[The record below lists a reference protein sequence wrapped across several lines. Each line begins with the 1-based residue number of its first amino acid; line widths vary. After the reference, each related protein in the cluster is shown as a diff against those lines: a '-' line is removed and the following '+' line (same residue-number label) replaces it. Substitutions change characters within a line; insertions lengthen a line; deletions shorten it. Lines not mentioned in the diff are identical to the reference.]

1 MSFDVAGDS
10 YGRFMGRFSEP
21 LADEFADTLAL
32 QRGQRALDV
41 GCGPGALTARLV
53 DALGAEAVSAVDPSA
68 PFVAAARQ
76 RFVNVDVREASAEQ
90 LPYDDGT
97 FDVTA
102 AELVVHFMVDPVAG
116 MREMAR
122 VTRVGGLVAACVWDF
137 GSRRDPLA
145 VFWAAV
151 RRLDP
156 TAHDESDEPGVV
168 EGQLVSYFE
177 AAGLVDVRGSRL
189 PIEVP
194 IGTFDEWWT
203 PFTLGV
209 GPAGAYVAG
218 LDDGERARLRDECAR
233 ELGDHDIHI
242 SASAWSATGRVSTGQ
257 AGA

>member
-1 MSFDVAGDS
+1 MSFEVSGDS

-21 LADEFADTLAL
+21 LADAFADTLAL
-32 QRGQRALDV
+32 QRGQRAVDV

-68 PFVAAARQ
+68 PFVAAARR
-76 RFVNVDVREASAEQ
+76 RFPEVDVREAAAEH

-116 MREMAR
+116 IQEMAR
-122 VTRVGGLVAACVWDF
+122 VTRAGGLVAACVWDF
-137 GSRRDPLA
+137 GAGRDPLA

-156 TAHDESDEPGVV
+156 GAHDESGLPGATD
-168 EGQLVSYFE
+168 GQLVHYFE
-177 AAGLVDVRGSRL
+177 AAGLADVRGSL
-189 PIEVP
+189 LTIDVP
-194 IGTFDEWWT
+194 VGSFDEWWT

-209 GPAGAYVAG
+209 GPAGAYVKG
-218 LDDGERARLRDECAR
+218 LDDDERDRLRDECAR
-233 ELGDHDIHI
+233 TLPDHDIHI
-242 SASAWSATGRVSTGQ
+242 SASAWSAIGV
-257 AGA
+257 A